1 MDLELAGKTALIT
14 GGSKGIGL
22 ATAKAFAAEGVSL
35 HLAARD
41 SELLEQARDAIKSD
55 HDIDVSVHSVDL
67 SRSEAIGELA
77 PHCADVDILVNNA
90 GAIPGGTIK
99 SVDEETWRKG
109 WDLKVFGYINLTRL
123 LYAQMAERGRGVIV
137 NVCGTAGDQP
147 PSNHLPGITAN
158 AALITLTRAMGGV
171 SLDDGVR
178 VVGINP
184 GDMANERGRMFM
196 RRYAAEQFG
205 DAERWEE
212 AMAHL
217 PGGRAAVDADM
228 ANAVAFLA
236 SPRAGYVSGV
246 VLTIDGGV
254 SARRAV
260 I

>member
-1 MDLELAGKTALIT
+1 MDLDLAGKTALIT

-22 ATAKAFAAEGVSL
+22 ETAKVLAAEGVSL

-41 SELLEQARDAIKSD
+41 PHTLEQARSAIRSGCGV
-55 HDIDVSVHSVDL
+55 DVSVYSVDL
-67 SRSEAIGELA
+67 SRSEEISRLA
-77 PHCADVDILVNNA
+77 SSCADIDILVNNA
-90 GAIPGGTIK
+90 GAIPGGTIRT
-99 SVDEETWRKG
+99 VDEDTWRSG
-109 WDLKVFGYINLTRL
+109 WDLKVYGYINLTRL
-123 LYAQMAERGRGVIV
+123 IYAQMVERGSGVIV

-147 PSNHLPGITAN
+147 PSNHLPGIVAN
-158 AALITLTRAMGGV
+158 SALITLTRAMGGV

-184 GDMANERGRMFM
+184 GDMVNERGLMFM
-196 RRYAAEQFG
+196 RRYAVEEFG

-217 PGGRAAVDADM
+217 PGGKAAVDADM
-228 ANAVAFLA
+228 ANAIAFLA